1 MQLVVVSALLKNI
14 VSTEKWLT
22 ATTFVNKETLYSE
35 KTVS

>member
-22 ATTFVNKETLYSE
+22 ATVNKETLYSE